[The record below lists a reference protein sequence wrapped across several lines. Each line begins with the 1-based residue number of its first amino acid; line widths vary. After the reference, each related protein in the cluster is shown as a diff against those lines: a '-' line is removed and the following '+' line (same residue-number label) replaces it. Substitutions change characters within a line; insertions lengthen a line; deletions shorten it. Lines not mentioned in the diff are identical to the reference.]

1 MLKDH
6 GLRSLVVL
14 LQVVLVLAFI
24 VLALTSA
31 FLAYKHP
38 GMSTE
43 LAQALGLL
51 LGCLALLFI
60 TERLMTGRWTRWSRR

>member
-1 MLKDH
+1 MLKHH

-24 VLALTSA
+24 VLALTSV
-31 FLAYKHP
+31 FLAYKHR
-38 GMSTE
+38 GMSIE

-51 LGCLALLFI
+51 FGCLAILFI
-60 TERLMTGRWTRWSRR
+60 TERLTTGRWSRWSRR